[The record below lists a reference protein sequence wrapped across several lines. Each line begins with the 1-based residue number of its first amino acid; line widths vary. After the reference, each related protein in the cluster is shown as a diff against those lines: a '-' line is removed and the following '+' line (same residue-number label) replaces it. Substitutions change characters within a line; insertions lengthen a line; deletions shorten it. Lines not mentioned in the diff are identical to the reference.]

1 MGCYNSIVINK
12 PADEVWKA
20 FKDFH
25 NLSWA
30 KNVITKVEKI
40 GDKSLNEIGAKRILN
55 DAFHET
61 LLSYDDDGKNLTYSI
76 DDGPAVM
83 SKDNV
88 KGYIGEISVF
98 SVSADNSSF
107 VLWTSKWDSAITE
120 GVADFCNPIYHG
132 VLQDLKKYFS

>member
-25 NLSWA
+25 DLSWA
-30 KNVITKVEKI
+30 KNVITKVDKV
-40 GDKSLNEIGAKRILN
+40 GGKSLNEIGAKRILN

-61 LLSYDDDGKNLTYSI
+61 LLSYDEEVKNLTYSI

-107 VLWTSKWDSAITE
+107 VLWTSKWDSAINE

-132 VLQDLKKYFS
+132 FLQDLKTHFS